1 MLKHFSPSTGCV
13 SQLVYLSSWNF
24 LVFFY
29 NFPRKMDILRFLL
42 EISALYILAKS
53 PASLS

>member
-42 EISALYILAKS
+42 EISALHILAKS